1 MGECLREGSPGAAD
15 DAACGIDT
23 VLSRDGVWV
32 STTAGVSMWPML
44 RNRRDTIVVR
54 PFEGRLRPLDV
65 VLYRRGDAYILHR
78 VIEVVDGG
86 YRILGDNCLEVEDVP
101 EEAVLG
107 RLEEFWRGD
116 KHCDPYSRGWLA
128 YARVWLAI
136 WPVRRGFKRA
146 KAALGRAVRK
156 VGLR

>member
-1 MGECLREGSPGAAD
+1 MGECLREGSSGAAC
-15 DAACGIDT
+15 DASCGIDT
-23 VLSRDGVWV
+23 VLARDGVWV

-44 RNRRDTIVVR
+44 RDRRDTIVVR

-65 VLYRRGDAYILHR
+65 ALYRRGDAYILHR

-101 EEAVLG
+101 EAAVLG

-116 KHCDPYSRGWLA
+116 KHCDPYSRGRLA

-136 WPVRRGFKRA
+136 WPVRCGLKRA

-156 VGLR
+156 AGLR

>member
-1 MGECLREGSPGAAD
+1 MGKRLREGSSGAAD

-32 STTAGVSMWPML
+32 SSTAGVSMWPML

-65 VLYRRGDAYILHR
+65 ALYRRGDAYILHR

-101 EEAVLG
+101 EAAVLG
-107 RLEEFWRGD
+107 RLEEFWRCD
-116 KHCDPYSRGWLA
+116 KHCDPHSRGWLA

>member
-1 MGECLREGSPGAAD
+1 MGECLRKSLSCAAC
-15 DAACGIDT
+15 DASCGIDT
-23 VLSRDGVWV
+23 VLARDGVWV

-44 RNRRDTIVVR
+44 RDRRDTIVVR
-54 PFEGRLRPLDV
+54 PFEGRLRPFDV
-65 VLYRRGDAYILHR
+65 ALYRRGDAYILHR

-116 KHCDPYSRGWLA
+116 KHCDPRSRGWLA

-136 WPVRRGFKRA
+136 WPVRCGLKRV

-156 VGLR
+156 SGLR